1 MAKNYDPKADYVV
14 VSGTASLKDENHNR
28 IVIKSGNVDAKGKK
42 PRVKLTHL
50 ASHEIAFLVESK
62 GLYML
67 ASDWEKSQKGV
78 AANG

>member
-1 MAKNYDPKADYVV
+1 MAKKYDPKADYVV
-14 VSGTASLKDENHNR
+14 VGGTASLKDENNNR
-28 IVIKSGNVDAKGKK
+28 ILVKSDDVDAKGKK
-42 PRVKLTHL
+42 PRVKLAHL
-50 ASHEIAFLVESK
+50 ESHEIAFLVERK